1 MGDSNTEM
9 RAYTKYSFFVE
20 RSMGLGRNGKRLLH
34 GGVAAAGT
42 WAAGHYGGV
51 EIINN
56 NMPQAIVA
64 GGVAG
69 VGLTV
74 LADFALLD
82 DHEQALMDLE
92 SVRRSEQSNP
102 EMRKII
108 EKNREEIDGLLVG
121 QQGRRERVIGG
132 QRG

>member
-1 MGDSNTEM
+1 MAEKNTEM
-9 RAYTKYSFFVE
+9 RAYTKYSFFME
-20 RSMGLGRNGKRLLH
+20 RSLGLGRNGKRLAH
-34 GGVAAAGT
+34 GGLAAAGT

-51 EIINN
+51 EIINQ

-74 LADFALLD
+74 LADMALID

-92 SVRRSEQSNP
+92 SLRLAEQSNP
-102 EMRKII
+102 ALTDLDEQLRKNKEAIQ
-108 EKNREEIDGLLVG
+108 EDASRVS
-121 QQGRRERVIGG
+121 VIGG
-132 QRG
+132 KR